1 MVADEDKTVNLLLDD
16 FYQLKFIYRPMNTK
30 PDVWIKEIITNTK
43 PSKKVGSF
51 INLNEKYLMLWG
63 GENYYNGKITNQLG
77 FWIYSYQD
85 VNWNWIKIKSS
96 IERTPKIGYSIN
108 ICNEKCYIFGKN
120 RESSELQSHKKI
132 DSGLMILN
140 LDLKEI
146 DLRLSEVKYKP
157 KVSEEGHLH
166 CN

>member
-63 GENYYNGKITNQLG
+63 GENYYNGKITN
-77 FWIYSYQD
+77 
-85 VNWNWIKIKSS
+85 
-96 IERTPKIGYSIN
+96 
-108 ICNEKCYIFGKN
+108 
-120 RESSELQSHKKI
+120 
-132 DSGLMILN
+132 
-140 LDLKEI
+140 
-146 DLRLSEVKYKP
+146 
-157 KVSEEGHLH
+157 
-166 CN
+166 